1 MILKEAQKVD
11 PKAFAHL
18 TEQVIARWIDG
29 EAKRR
34 GVSRWA
40 ASVMAKVAAGNSPSG
55 QSTRRGSLVRHFYS
69 GS

>member
-11 PKAFAHL
+11 PKAFARL
-18 TEQVIARWIDG
+18 TEQVIGRWIDG

-40 ASVMAKVAAGNSPSG
+40 ASVMVRVAAGNSPGG
-55 QSTRRGSLVRHFYS
+55 QSTRRGILVCHFDS